1 MCLSAGDISFRHGS
15 GKVPVKGRGHVRV
28 SSGYG
33 ITGIAGEGNRL
44 AVGDAENPITYDA
57 KVDIFMTEYSR
68 AYLKVGDTTIRH
80 FVK

>member
-1 MCLSAGDISFRHGS
+1 VCLSAGDISFRHGS

-33 ITGIAGEGNRL
+33 VTGVSGEGNRL
-44 AVGDAENPITYDA
+44 AVVDGNPIAYDA

>member
-1 MCLSAGDISFRHGS
+1 
-15 GKVPVKGRGHVRV
+15 V

-33 ITGIAGEGNRL
+33 VSGVAGEGNRL
-44 AVGDAENPITYDA
+44 AVGDAVNPITVDA

>member
-1 MCLSAGDISFRHGS
+1 M
-15 GKVPVKGRGHVRV
+15 RV

-33 ITGIAGEGNRL
+33 VTGVAGEGVRL
-44 AVGDAENPITYDA
+44 AVGDAVNPITIDA

>member
-1 MCLSAGDISFRHGS
+1 M
-15 GKVPVKGRGHVRV
+15 KGRGHVRV

-33 ITGIAGEGNRL
+33 ITGIVGEGNRL
-44 AVGDAENPITYDA
+44 AVGEENPITYDA